1 MNTGTETRFN
11 VHKQIPV
18 NDQIV
23 QNPTTP
29 HHIRRPTCARQYVRC
44 NLCIA
49 TCARQHVLDNMCNAT
64 CARQHVLDNM

>member
-1 MNTGTETRFN
+1 MNTGTETCFN

-29 HHIRRPTCARQYVRC
+29 HQIRRPT
-44 NLCIA
+44 
-49 TCARQHVLDNMCNAT
+49 HVLDNMCNAT
-64 CARQHVLDNM
+64 CARQHVLDNMCDAICALQLVLGNMC

>member
-1 MNTGTETRFN
+1 MNTDTETCFN

-29 HHIRRPTCARQYVRC
+29 HNIRRPTCARQHVQC
-44 NLCIA
+44 DLC
-49 TCARQHVLDNMCNAT
+49 
-64 CARQHVLDNM
+64 